1 MAPEQS
7 PPPRRRHG
15 GVLLGALA
23 LAILIA
29 VAIGAVLK
37 SDDGD
42 DLAIDAGP
50 AKTRVPGVATNGSP
64 APAID
69 LPSLTGNGRV
79 RLADH
84 RGKPVIVNFFASYC
98 FPCREEFP
106 VLRKLHEDH
115 PGVTI
120 IGVSYKDIPADARRF
135 ARDHDADWIL
145 ANGGDDD
152 PAGRAYGVRAIP
164 QTFFIDRAGVI
175 RARAF
180 GLPSTAALEKA
191 VATISAKQ

>member
-1 MAPEQS
+1 MAI
-7 PPPRRRHG
+7 
-15 GVLLGALA
+15 V
-23 LAILIA
+23 IA
-29 VAIGAVLK
+29 VAIGAVVNA
-37 SDDGD
+37 DDGD
-42 DLAIDAGP
+42 DLVIDAGP
-50 AKTRVPGVATNGSP
+50 ARTRVPGVATNGSP

-69 LPSLTGNGRV
+69 LPSLTGGGRV

-84 RGKPVIVNFFASYC
+84 RGDPVIVNFFASYC
-98 FPCREEFP
+98 VPCREEFP
-106 VLRKLHEDH
+106 VLRKLHDDH

-120 IGVSYKDIPADARRF
+120 IGVSYKDLPADARRF
-135 ARDHDADWIL
+135 AREYDADWIL

-180 GLPSTAALEKA
+180 GLPSAASLEKA
-191 VATISAKQ
+191 VATISAER